1 MNTEEVQVML
11 CIDRIIWD
19 KLVSVL
25 DAHPEESL
33 HDPASPR
40 WTSRD
45 VYAHITRWLNHSNEV
60 IEAYC
65 SGKKLPSLEGTAEE
79 INSRW
84 QREDSRMSLND
95 ARERARKAFTRR
107 LRSIEAIPV
116 DLWDEEL
123 EKIAR
128 YDGAT
133 HYALHLNYIVVTP
146 K

>member
-11 CIDRIIWD
+11 CIDRIVWD

-33 HDPASPR
+33 YDPASPR

-45 VYAHITRWLNHSNEV
+45 VYAHITRWLNHSNEL
-60 IEAYC
+60 IETYC
-65 SGKKLPSLEGTAEE
+65 TGKKTPSLEGTAEE

-95 ARERARKAFTRR
+95 VRERARKAFTRR

-116 DLWDEEL
+116 NLWDEEL
-123 EKIAR
+123 EKIVR